1 MVSTNSWCFSGKEL
15 FSFIIFFPTNLLII
29 LKSFVIGECPETS
42 STTSE
47 KVTLES
53 EDSLDALSDSL
64 KSETELPEDVIP
76 PVELTPF
83 QESVLDCKKIVD
95 SIRKEE
101 FGIGMEL
108 EEEAQGLM
116 IRHQERIGRSLKRLS
131 EELYSK
137 DTHFVLELIQNA
149 DDNDY
154 LEDVEPSLV
163 FVVDR
168 SEVKALN
175 NERGFSESN
184 IRALCD
190 VGRSTKGKHKSGYIG
205 KKLIIFII
213 KIKLL
218 CRNRFSVSIFQREVI
233 MGAFLRL

>member
-1 MVSTNSWCFSGKEL
+1 M
-15 FSFIIFFPTNLLII
+15 
-29 LKSFVIGECPETS
+29 
-42 STTSE
+42 
-47 KVTLES
+47 
-53 EDSLDALSDSL
+53 DALSDSL